1 MPEMRSG
8 FDLSFHLI
16 FLCFFFFFLSS
27 NCYNACFFI
36 DFYMSDSD
44 DASIR

>member
-16 FLCFFFFFLSS
+16 FLCFFFF
-27 NCYNACFFI
+27 YHRIVTTHVFFI